1 MEISVRPLSD
11 GDWPAALALLHRAF
25 VDEPFTVEM
34 YGQEV
39 PGRWA
44 GSWAL
49 YSPMLRASYSLAIG
63 AYAGDVLVGALVGSR
78 PGHCHLCQVLAL
90 ESRPEDPL
98 DAIEWQFHQNIAE
111 VHRTLS
117 AHAWVDKVA
126 TEQALRGHGIGRL
139 LLDSAADAL
148 KADAPTELVLE
159 CAPDRTSFYTGH
171 HFEQVATFVDPAGPD
186 AMLMSRRIR

>member
-1 MEISVRPLSD
+1 MEISVRPLAD
-11 GDWPAALALLHRAF
+11 VEWPAGLALLHRAF

-34 YGQEV
+34 YGPDL

-49 YSPMLRASYSLAIG
+49 YSSMGRASYSLAIG

-78 PGHCHLCQVLAL
+78 PGHCHLCQVLAR

-98 DAIEWQFHQNIAE
+98 DAIDWQFHQNIAE
-111 VHRTLS
+111 VHRPLA
-117 AHAWVDKVA
+117 AHAWIEKVA
-126 TEQALRGHGIGRL
+126 TERALRGHRIGRL
-139 LLDSAADAL
+139 LLDAAADAL
-148 KADAPTELVLE
+148 KGDAPADLVLE
-159 CAPDRTSFYTGH
+159 CAPDRTTFYTGLQ
-171 HFEQVATFVDPAGPD
+171 FEQVATFTDPAGPD